1 MTREILRDFA
11 FFGHYLY
18 KHAGGRGGKKFVLAA
33 LHKSGGKLLQRD
45 LLERASISPAALSE
59 VLAKLEGGGLIVR
72 EPYEL
77 DRRQLII
84 ELTEEG
90 AHCAEL
96 MCKEREEFELNA
108 LSCLSPEEQGTL
120 KTLLT
125 TIRNHWES
133 LEESEVSA

>member
-18 KHAGGRGGKKFVLAA
+18 KHAGGRGGKKFVLAT
-33 LHKSGGKLLQRD
+33 LHKSDGKLLQRD
-45 LLERASISPAALSE
+45 LLERSSISPAALSE

-72 EPYEL
+72 KPYEH
-77 DRRQLII
+77 DKRQLLI

-90 AHCAEL
+90 AHCAEH
-96 MCKEREEFELNA
+96 MCKEREGFEAKA
-108 LSCLSPEEQGTL
+108 LSCLTPEERETL
-120 KTLLT
+120 KDLLET
-125 TIRNHWES
+125 VRKHWET